1 MTSVGGATL
10 GAALGMLLCACAL
23 SPSALTQDNVL
34 LVVLDDV
41 GVDRVAAYGALENP
55 PATPTMDRL
64 AAEGVRFDRC
74 WSTPFCSPTRATLI
88 TGRYGF
94 RTGIGVPLREDD
106 AGLSLEEWSLAR
118 TLNAATG
125 GAYFTAAIGK
135 WHLAGSAEAVEHPR
149 RMGFEHYA
157 GCPNNLRSPKDPQA
171 YFSWT
176 KVVDGESAPAE
187 GYLTTDTTDDA
198 LRAIAAA
205 GERPWLV
212 YLAYHAAHT
221 PLHRPPEH
229 LFSRELTGS
238 ALTEQAEF
246 HKAMVEAIDHELGR
260 LLESLD
266 PEVLARTTVI
276 VIGDNGTQGS
286 ANEPPWDK
294 RRGKGTLFEGGVHV
308 PLIVAGAGVSEAARG
323 KVCQAPVNTTDLWL
337 STLELCGADA
347 QAVLPDGWQHD
358 SISFTRLLQD
368 PSAPHARDFLFAEHF
383 VPNHPDGEY
392 EHRNAA
398 LRVGDHKLIRNLL
411 NGTDRLYDLSRSP
424 LEKGN
429 LLREGTVPEEVRAV
443 YADLQERLGA
453 LLSTDG
459 SRD

>member
-1 MTSVGGATL
+1 MMGLVGGRAL
-10 GAALGMLLCACAL
+10 LRSCLAIAALIAPAL
-23 SPSALTQDNVL
+23 AQENVL

-41 GVDRVAAYGALENP
+41 GVDRVAAYDALENP

-64 AAEGVRFDRC
+64 ASEGVRFDRC

-94 RTGIGVPLREDD
+94 RTGIGVPLREGDK
-106 AGLSLEEWSLAR
+106 GLSVEEWSLPR
-118 TLNAATG
+118 TLNAATER
-125 GAYFTAAIGK
+125 AYFTAAIGK
-135 WHLAGSAEAVEHPR
+135 WHLAGTAAAVEHPR

-157 GCPNNLRSPKDPQA
+157 GCPNNLRSPNDRKA

-176 KVVDGESAPAE
+176 KVVDGKAAPAE

-221 PLHRPPEH
+221 PIHRPPEH
-229 LFSRELTGS
+229 LFTRELKGTVH
-238 ALTEQAEF
+238 TEEAEF

-260 LLESLD
+260 LLETLS

-276 VIGDNGTQGS
+276 VVGDNGTQGTAS
-286 ANEPPWDK
+286 EPPWDK
-294 RRGKGTLFEGGVHV
+294 RRGKGTLFEGGVRV
-308 PLIVAGAGVSEAARG
+308 PLIVAGAGVSESARG
-323 KVCQAPVNTTDLWL
+323 MACQAPINTTDLWL

-347 QAVLPDGWQHD
+347 QTVLPEGWKHD
-358 SISFTRLLQD
+358 SISFTPLLQD
-368 PSAPHARDFLFAEHF
+368 PTAQHARDFLFAEHF
-383 VPNHPDGEY
+383 VPNYPSAEY

-398 LRVGDHKLIRNLL
+398 LRVGDHKLVRNLL
-411 NGTDRLYDLSRSP
+411 DGTDRLYDLSKSA

-429 LLREGTVPEEVRAV
+429 LLRGDTIPEGVRAV
-443 YADLQERLGA
+443 HADLRKRLDA
-453 LLSTDG
+453 LMPVSD
-459 SRD
+459 SRE